1 MEVGGV
7 VLFVLVLVALVGGS
21 GISMV
26 GPGGIFLT
34 VALFLLLP
42 LSSAEVAG
50 TASAMFVGTGILGW
64 VVYLRSGE
72 LRDPS
77 DRRLAAILCVGSI
90 VGAVVGAWVNVSISR
105 VVYGVLLGGFVVVI
119 GGVII
124 YREVNSIEPRYV
136 CNTESVGGIVIIGVV
151 GLGIGVV
158 SGTLGVGGPV
168 LAVPVLVVLGVPML
182 SAVAVAQVQSVW
194 IAGAAT
200 VGYLLHGAVVWWLVG
215 VLSVPLLLGVYVGW
229 RVAHRVSARR
239 LKFVLGLVLLVVGGY
254 LIGPSIGISVT

>member
-1 MEVGGV
+1 MEFGG
-7 VLFVLVLVALVGGS
+7 FVLLGLVVVALVGGS

-26 GPGGIFLT
+26 GPGGIFVT
-34 VALFLLLP
+34 IALYLLLP

-50 TASAMFVGTGILGW
+50 TASAMFVATGVLGW

-77 DRRLAAILCVGSI
+77 DRRLAVVLCVGSV
-90 VGAVVGAWVNVSISR
+90 VGAVFGASLNVTMSR
-105 VVYGVLLGGFVVVI
+105 VVYGVLLGVFVLVV

-124 YREVNSIEPRYV
+124 YREVYSIEPWYV
-136 CNTESVGGIVIIGVV
+136 CDVSSVRGSIVVGVV
-151 GLGIGVV
+151 GWGIGVV

-182 SAVAVAQVQSVW
+182 SAVAVSQVQSVW

-200 VGYLLHGAVVWWLVG
+200 AGYVLHGAVVWPLVG
-215 VLSVPLLLGVYVGW
+215 VLTVPLLVGVYFGW
-229 RVAHRVSARR
+229 RIAHRVSERR
-239 LKFVLGLVLLVVGGY
+239 LKYVLGGVLMVVGGY
-254 LIGPSIGISVT
+254 LIGPSIGVQFA